1 MMHLEMSKKVIYI
14 IITSLV
20 RVYICI
26 CFTVTKPSSHNVGS
40 GPTEKINRNIVDAT
54 NVRIPDSLGKVIT
67 IAADASMT
75 VQIKAD
81 R

>member
-1 MMHLEMSKKVIYI
+1 LSFV
-14 IITSLV
+14 
-20 RVYICI
+20 
-26 CFTVTKPSSHNVGS
+26 FTVTKPSSHNVGS

>member
-1 MMHLEMSKKVIYI
+1 MYVLYF
-14 IITSLV
+14 
-20 RVYICI
+20 
-26 CFTVTKPSSHNVGS
+26 FTVTKPSNHNVGS

-67 IAADASMT
+67 IAADASIT

-81 R
+81 K

>member
-1 MMHLEMSKKVIYI
+1 MNNVCFLNFVINFF
-14 IITSLV
+14 
-20 RVYICI
+20 I
-26 CFTVTKPSSHNVGS
+26 CFTVRKPSNHNVGS
-40 GPTEKINRNIVDAT
+40 GPIEKINRNIVDAT
-54 NVRIPDSLGKVIT
+54 NVRIPDALGKVMT

>member
-1 MMHLEMSKKVIYI
+1 MCVIFI
-14 IITSLV
+14 IMRHRLYV
-20 RVYICI
+20 
-26 CFTVTKPSSHNVGS
+26 FTVTKPSNHNVGS
-40 GPTEKINRNIVDAT
+40 GPTEKISRSIVDAT

-67 IAADASMT
+67 MAADASIT

>member
-1 MMHLEMSKKVIYI
+1 MFEFYV
-14 IITSLV
+14 
-20 RVYICI
+20 
-26 CFTVTKPSSHNVGS
+26 FTVTKPSSHNVGS
-40 GPTEKINRNIVDAT
+40 GPMEKINRNIVDAT

>member
-1 MMHLEMSKKVIYI
+1 MIRLEMSNSNIFYHRTGI
-14 IITSLV
+14 H
-20 RVYICI
+20 I

-40 GPTEKINRNIVDAT
+40 GPTEKINRKIVDAT

-67 IAADASMT
+67 IAADASIT

>member
-1 MMHLEMSKKVIYI
+1 MMHLVMSKDNISYTNMFEFYV
-14 IITSLV
+14 
-20 RVYICI
+20 
-26 CFTVTKPSSHNVGS
+26 FTVTKPSSHSVGS

-54 NVRIPDSLGKVIT
+54 NVRIPDSLGSVIT

-81 R
+81 K